1 MSGATG
7 SSSYAVNST
16 AGAVPVRNEKG
27 EISMRKVKVHR
38 YISGK
43 RPEYANYNSSDE
55 ESDEDDFLDHRGRT
69 KKRETV
75 PENNDD
81 AADTEM
87 DIDDPRLRRLNK
99 LRELGED
106 LSRERQ
112 ERHRHIHEPE
122 ILNSSSS
129 EDEDSRRPTG
139 RHEEEEDDDDDNM
152 GLARLADVRREI
164 EAEAPI
170 RQKIR
175 LVGGSDSE
183 SDNDNDLSDT
193 EIERRRQLVRFKLLQ
208 QQKEQEELLAKEEEK
223 SESEEEETSSEEE
236 TEESEDEENE
246 PRLKPLF
253 VRKRDRTTVGA
264 KDVEQQLEKQ
274 QELEEKRMAK
284 ERRRAALRL
293 VEESV
298 KKDLEKAKPE
308 SNEPQLND
316 VCTDDENDE
325 VEYEAWKLREL
336 KRIKRDR
343 DEKEALERE
352 RLEAERLRNM
362 TEEERKAEARINPKT
377 ITNKAAKGKYKFLQK
392 YYHRGVFYL
401 DQEDEVFKRD
411 YSGATLEDHFD
422 KTVLPKVMQVKN
434 FGRCGRTKYTHLV
447 DQDTTNFDSAW
458 HKDSANAM
466 KFHMER
472 AGGMKQ
478 VFERPSASKRKK
490 PSS

>member
-1 MSGATG
+1 M
-7 SSSYAVNST
+7 
-16 AGAVPVRNEKG
+16 
-27 EISMRKVKVHR
+27 KVQR

-55 ESDEDDFLDHRGRT
+55 GSDEEDFLDHRGRPNRIRIESVQE
-69 KKRETV
+69 KAAH
-75 PENNDD
+75 D
-81 AADTEM
+81 ASESEEDTAIDM
-87 DIDDPRLRRLNK
+87 DDPRLRRLNNM
-99 LRELGED
+99 RAHGED

-122 ILNSSSS
+122 ILDTSSS
-129 EDEDSRRPTG
+129 EDER
-139 RHEEEEDDDDDNM
+139 DDHDDM
-152 GLARLADVRREI
+152 ALTSLREARREMV
-164 EAEAPI
+164 EDAPV

-183 SDNDNDLSDT
+183 SDNELSDT

-208 QQKEQEELLAKEEEK
+208 QQKEQEEVLAKEEEEK
-223 SESEEEETSSEEE
+223 SESEEGTSSEEE
-236 TEESEDEENE
+236 TEESEDEDNE

-253 VRKRDRTTVGA
+253 VRKRDRTTVGT
-264 KDVEQQLEKQ
+264 KDVELQ
-274 QELEEKRMAK
+274 QEKLQEYEDKRVTK
-284 ERRRAALRL
+284 ERRRNALRL

-325 VEYEAWKLREL
+325 VDYEAWKLREL
-336 KRIKRDR
+336 KRVKRDR
-343 DEKEALERE
+343 DEKEAQERE

-362 TEEERKAEARINPKT
+362 TEDERKAEARINPKT

-401 DQEDEVFKRD
+401 DEDEDVLKRD

-447 DQDTTNFDSAW
+447 DQDTTNFDSSRDNS
-458 HKDSANAM
+458 HAM

-478 VFERPSASKRKK
+478 VFEKPSLYKRKK
-490 PSS
+490 TE